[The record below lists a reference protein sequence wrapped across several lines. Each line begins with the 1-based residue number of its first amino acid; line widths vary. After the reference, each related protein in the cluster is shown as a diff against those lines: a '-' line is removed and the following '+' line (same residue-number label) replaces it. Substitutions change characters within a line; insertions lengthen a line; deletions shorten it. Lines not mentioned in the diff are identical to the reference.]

1 MSYHHHNFLTNESL
15 IFVHTHP
22 TYVLFLDIAFVVT
35 DALIVGIA
43 QSPQMAPAQL
53 VGTYASS
60 PLVWSVLGSKSI
72 EEIGQIEGKIRVGVS
87 RLGSGSH
94 TMAHYLAH
102 QQGWAHERLE
112 FFPVQNIDGL
122 KDGLK
127 KNDFDFFMW
136 EHFTTKPLVDSGEI
150 ERVGDVPT
158 PWTAF
163 SIASRPLLSADYTDR
178 FGNKS
183 KDTILLEKIKGSFF
197 PALCEGIR
205 LFKSEGGMIERIVK
219 DHGHTHD
226 DAKLWMSRVE
236 YADNMNI
243 DEKRTNDSVDILKS
257 VGLVPPEF
265 EAEKLYGI

>member
-1 MSYHHHNFLTNESL
+1 MTVFIDPIESF
-15 IFVHTHP
+15 ISNMIYRINVFS
-22 TYVLFLDIAFVVT
+22 DIAFVVT
-35 DALIVGIA
+35 DALIAGIA

-60 PLVWSVLGSKSI
+60 PLVWSVLGSTPI
-72 EEIGQIEGKIRVGVS
+72 EKMGEGDGKIRVGVS
-87 RLGSGSH
+87 RIGSGSH

-102 QQGWAHERLE
+102 REGWAHNRLE

-122 KDGLK
+122 KNGLK
-127 KNDFDFFMW
+127 NNDFDFFMW
-136 EHFTTKPLVDSGEI
+136 EHFTTKPLVDEGEI

-163 SIASRPLLSADYTDR
+163 SIASRPFLSPEYTDR

-183 KDTILLEKIKGSFF
+183 KDTILQEDIKNKFF

-205 LFKSEGGMIERIVK
+205 LFKVEGGGEMIERIMK
-219 DHGHTHD
+219 EHGHTEE

-236 YADNMNI
+236 YSDSLEI
-243 DEKRTNDSVDILKS
+243 DEKRTKDSVDILKT
-257 VGLVPPEF
+257 VGLVPADF
-265 EAEKLYGI
+265 ETDRLYGI